1 MTTVRVLFP
10 TAVVLIPGSV
20 AVVPDDM
27 AERLIVAGD
36 VERAEAERA
45 DEPRGE
51 LETRCN
57 S

>member
-10 TAVVLIPGSV
+10 TAVILIPGSV

-27 AERLIVAGD
+27 AERLIAAGD

-51 LETRCN
+51 LETR
-57 S
+57 